1 MTEKDKEIQDLCR
14 ELGLAKAEID
24 RIREQRDT
32 YWEQL
37 EYQLKEKPKMKLRV
51 MLDKKAKKPV
61 RGHEDDAGLDLKSTE
76 TKWVHPG
83 SHELFDTGV
92 HVAIEKGYYGQVASK
107 SGLMLKGLTARGVI
121 DGSYRGSIGV
131 VLFNHGA
138 EGYLVKE
145 GDKIAQLLILPV
157 EIPEIEYV
165 DSLDETE
172 RGSGGFGS
180 TGRQ

>member
-1 MTEKDKEIQDLCR
+1 MTEKDKEIQELCR
-14 ELGLAKAEID
+14 ELRLAKAEID

-37 EYQLKEKPKMKLRV
+37 EYQLKEEPKMKLRI
-51 MLDKKAKKPV
+51 MLEEKAKKPV
-61 RGHEDDAGLDLKSTE
+61 RGHEDDAGLDLKSAE

-83 SHELFDTGV
+83 CHELFDTGV

-121 DGSYRGSIGV
+121 DSSYRGSIGV
-131 VLFNHGA
+131 VLYNHSD
-138 EGYLVKE
+138 EGYLVTE

-157 EIPEIEYV
+157 VIPEIEYV
-165 DSLDETE
+165 ESLDETD

-180 TGRQ
+180 TGK